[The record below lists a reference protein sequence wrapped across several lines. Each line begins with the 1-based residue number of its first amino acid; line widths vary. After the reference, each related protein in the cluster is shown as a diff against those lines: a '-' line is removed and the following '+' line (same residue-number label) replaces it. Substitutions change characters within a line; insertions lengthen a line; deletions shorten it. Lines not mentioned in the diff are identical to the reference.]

1 MGTPDWLDWHTPY
14 DDPLSP
20 LSKRLALVQGHLRT
34 ALDRCPAG
42 TIRMISMCAG
52 QGRDVIGVLARHPRR
67 SEVRARLVEW
77 DERNVAIASDA
88 AVGAGLTGVEVV
100 RADAGTTDAYI
111 DAVPAEIVVVCG
123 VFGNIIDN
131 DISRTVAS
139 LRSLCAPRA
148 TVIWTRHRRPPDL
161 TPTIRDW
168 FEEAGFVAEG
178 FDGPDTFFI
187 GVGAHRLVVDPQPY
201 EPGRRLFDFVGYDAL
216 VPPSSPDDRPP
227 VGIDRR

>member
-1 MGTPDWLDWHTPY
+1 
-14 DDPLSP
+14 
-20 LSKRLALVQGHLRT
+20 
-34 ALDRCPAG
+34 
-42 TIRMISMCAG
+42 
-52 QGRDVIGVLARHPRR
+52 
-67 SEVRARLVEW
+67 
-77 DERNVAIASDA
+77 
-88 AVGAGLTGVEVV
+88 
-100 RADAGTTDAYI
+100 
-111 DAVPAEIVVVCG
+111 
-123 VFGNIIDN
+123 
-131 DISRTVAS
+131 
-139 LRSLCAPRA
+139 
-148 TVIWTRHRRPPDL
+148 VIWTRHRRPPDL